1 MAAVGRSTT
10 HLTTRSPTPLP
21 TLFLDQ
27 VRIVI
32 IDIDDDDDDFDD
44 DDNDDDDEDNACLL
58 ASTGGSRL
66 PEAERN
72 NANGNF
78 NNIGLQGKII
88 IVMNDDIDDIDDIDD
103 KTHISRKTLPS

>member
-1 MAAVGRSTT
+1 M
-10 HLTTRSPTPLP
+10 TTRSPTPLL

-32 IDIDDDDDDFDD
+32 IDIDDDKIKDDIDD
-44 DDNDDDDEDNACLL
+44 DDDDDDDDNACLL

-88 IVMNDDIDDIDDIDD
+88 IVMNDDIDDN
-103 KTHISRKTLPS
+103 THISRKTLPS